1 MLAAGVA
8 WIEASR
14 AQDVDALRA
23 VTAPGL
29 ACVDHQPLGFG
40 TLDREGLLAA
50 TQLRFELSAD
60 DVVIVRSVQV
70 DGPAVLALHYAETG
84 TEARSRYE
92 REALYVLRVDAGG
105 LIDRWEVFA
114 PDRYADAL
122 ERLHEL
128 GAPSRGP
135 VVENAASRTI
145 RRNLV
150 LLNAQ
155 DWDGLAELD
164 AVAEHVVRLDRR
176 KLVAAPP
183 LEGAEAYG
191 VNAVGF
197 LDVFDTV
204 DAETVGVRGERLAL
218 VRLHCGREPDFV
230 LRLLCLYELDEHGRI
245 AWEADFDDDD
255 LAAAL
260 RELDDR
266 YVAGEGAPHERVLRI
281 GRAFGDANDRRDFDA
296 MRSMLASDFVMAD
309 RTRLGYGDGDRD
321 YFDAASRSVTEVATA
336 GLAVNRI
343 LMLDGD
349 ALLTVA
355 EGHQI
360 TPEGNDYVWTSCIV
374 FQVGADDRIRRA
386 EYYDEDRYADAL
398 VRLHELSRSDR
409 ADGPPIGNAMT
420 RVEREATDAMA
431 HDDRAR
437 MRGLVAADF
446 RFDDRRGLV
455 NLGRL
460 DGAGLTENLVLM
472 RAQGYVIGTPEPVAV
487 RGQRLALSRRVAQT
501 PAGDE
506 SPVLALNELDEA
518 GRWAAMTFFDEDAL
532 GDALDELDDR
542 YADGEGAGDA
552 YTVRRT
558 SDLRHAMA
566 AHDWAAVEALVGDDF
581 VFSDHRPIGLP
592 DADRAGYLA
601 AMAASA
607 EQTPNAVLVGRTLE
621 VRGDVT
627 LLRSHRVGATAEG
640 FEYAWEQLAVS
651 CWAGG
656 LLRRVE
662 LFPLDDAAAA
672 HARFVEL
679 AADPLSPYIDNDAVR
694 SVVRAYWLR
703 RFVGPRAA
711 APLVSRD
718 IAGEDRRHTVS
729 MPEFHG
735 RTGFADAMDA
745 TDAVFTD
752 GADIVPLAV
761 RGDRL
766 ALVRDGLH
774 HGDDVL
780 EVLNL
785 WETDET
791 ARLVHATLFD
801 PDDLAA
807 AIAALDDRS
816 AAIRPTPVG
825 ADEREGDEPDL
836 ENEATRVAAGFIPA
850 LYAGDVERIRTFIAD
865 RYRYVDHRFSGVSP
879 AAEGFDAFF
888 AQMRAILGRRL
899 PRVDQSPGRGARRAS
914 PARVVGERVPA
925 GLPNGRA
932 SHRRDRRRSE
942 VRAYRRVRRAGPRPC
957 PRRPECPVLRGG

>member
-1 MLAAGVA
+1 MRRTSTRS
-8 WIEASR
+8 ER
-14 AQDVDALRA
+14 

-29 ACVDHQPLGFG
+29 VCVDHQPLGFG
-40 TLDREGLLAA
+40 TLDRDGLLAA

-70 DGPAVLALHYAETG
+70 DGPAVLALHYAETA
-84 TEARSRYE
+84 TEVRSRYE
-92 REALYVLRVDAGG
+92 REALYVLRVDAEG

-122 ERLHEL
+122 ARLHEL

-145 RRNLV
+145 RRALA

-204 DAETVGVRGERLAL
+204 DAETVAVRGERLAL

-281 GRAFGDANDRRDFDA
+281 GRAFGDANDRRDFGA
-296 MRSMLASDFVMAD
+296 MRSMLANDFVMAD

-336 GLAVNRI
+336 GLAVNRM

-437 MRGLVAADF
+437 MRELVAAEF

-472 RAQGYVIGTPEPVAV
+472 RAQGYVIGAPEPVAV
-487 RGQRLALSRRVAQT
+487 RGRRLALSRRVART

-518 GRWAAMTFFDEDAL
+518 GRWVAMTFFDEDAL

-542 YADGEGAGDA
+542 YAAGEGAGDA

-566 AHDWAAVEALVGDDF
+566 AHDWSAVEALVGDDF

-607 EQTPNAVLVGRTLE
+607 EQTPNAVLVGRALE

-627 LLRSHRVGATAEG
+627 LIRTHRVGATAEG

-651 CWAGG
+651 RWAGG

-672 HARFVEL
+672 HARFVQL
-679 AADPLSPYIDNDAVR
+679 AEPRVTKYVDNDAVR
-694 SVVRAYWLR
+694 TVARAYWLR

-711 APLVSRD
+711 APARQPR
-718 IAGEDRRHTVS
+718 DRRGGPS
-729 MPEFHG
+729 PHG
-735 RTGFADAMDA
+735 
-745 TDAVFTD
+745 
-752 GADIVPLAV
+752 
-761 RGDRL
+761 
-766 ALVRDGLH
+766 
-774 HGDDVL
+774 
-780 EVLNL
+780 
-785 WETDET
+785 
-791 ARLVHATLFD
+791 
-801 PDDLAA
+801 
-807 AIAALDDRS
+807 
-816 AAIRPTPVG
+816 
-825 ADEREGDEPDL
+825 
-836 ENEATRVAAGFIPA
+836 
-850 LYAGDVERIRTFIAD
+850 
-865 RYRYVDHRFSGVSP
+865 VD
-879 AAEGFDAFF
+879 
-888 AQMRAILGRRL
+888 
-899 PRVDQSPGRGARRAS
+899 
-914 PARVVGERVPA
+914 ARVPRPHGIR
-925 GLPNGRA
+925 GGDG
-932 SHRRDRRRSE
+932 RDRRRVHRRRRHRPPRRPGRSA
-942 VRAYRRVRRAGPRPC
+942 RARAGRAAPRRRRAGGAEPLGDRRDRPARPRDALRSRRSRRCDRRAGRPPC
-957 PRRPECPVLRGG
+957 RDPVDARRRLRALVRRPPARSRRLGPGRGGVGGAGLRRDRPSRPRLPGGRPRRVPRAQPVDDRGRPRCPPVQPEAPRRRARRADARATSSAPRRTGRTSRGNSRRSSAATPTAGSTASPTSTSPTGTRPSRSSGSGPARPTARPTCRRSRTPRRG